1 MESTMLIN
9 SKLRCPEENL
19 PTDIWIM
26 TICYAL
32 FVYIWIPCMQ
42 SGIYDI
48 IICSRKMFDPVSE
61 TLSNF
66 HD

>member
-26 TICYAL
+26 TIDGTH
-32 FVYIWIPCMQ
+32 VWIAEL
-42 SGIYDI
+42 GH
-48 IICSRKMFDPVSE
+48 KMYSQDS
-61 TLSNF
+61 
-66 HD
+66 